1 MASAL
6 DIHVT
11 PNLAADT
18 GLQVPVSVSH
28 ELSFARQVSTYTLN
42 YEKQMNSLKKDAASE
57 GPSLTLLPL
66 KNSDGCVQVK
76 ISPAFLTAIA
86 LPSLLSLGSPNGSP
100 YTRVVGDVLVTQPKL
115 PVQHH
120 DAAGS
125 VDHHLV
131 QFGAFLGCG

>member
-6 DIHVT
+6 DMTVT

-18 GLQVPVSVSH
+18 PLHVPVSVSH
-28 ELSFARQVSTYTLN
+28 ELSFVRQVATYTLN
-42 YEKQMNSLKKDAASE
+42 REKQLDSLKEDAAS
-57 GPSLTLLPL
+57 GLPSLTLLPL

-100 YTRVVGDVLVTQPKL
+100 YTRAV
-115 PVQHH
+115 
-120 DAAGS
+120 
-125 VDHHLV
+125 
-131 QFGAFLGCG
+131 